1 MKKLVAGTIM
11 FALLIALPLAA
22 KAEVSVSI
30 GIGIPAPVV
39 FAAPPQI
46 VVLPDTNNVYVVP
59 YIEFDLFFWNG
70 WWWRPWEGG
79 WYRSPYYDR
88 GWVVYRSV
96 PRFYYDVDPHWRTHY
111 RDRNWYGHPWDYQ
124 PIPHQNLQKSWKTW
138 QNNRYWERQK
148 SWNVQ
153 NYKPRP
159 QQQRQQLRDTRRME
173 YQQRPEVQRHQQLY
187 RQDQQKQRDQ
197 QLKRQAQPYQQQR
210 PGQVQQQMKVQPQHD
225 QQKQSPPGQVKM
237 KQQQGGQVQQ
247 VQPKGQVQQGQPR
260 GQQMQQQGQRPP
272 EKGQGQKSAPQHS
285 QGDRERGDDGDRR
298 R

>member
-11 FALLIALPLAA
+11 FALLIVLPLAA

-39 FAAPPQI
+39 FAAPPQV

-79 WYRSPYYDR
+79 WYRSRYYDQ

-111 RDRNWYGHPWDYQ
+111 RDHNWYGHPWRYQ
-124 PIPHQNLQKSWKTW
+124 PIPYQNLQKSWKTW

-153 NYKPRP
+153 NYQPRP
-159 QQQRQQLRDTRRME
+159 QQQRQQLRDTRRMD
-173 YQQRPEVQRHQQLY
+173 YQQRPEVQRYQQLN
-187 RQDQQKQRDQ
+187 RQDQQKQRNQ
-197 QLKRQAQPYQQQR
+197 QLKKQAQPYQQQR
-210 PGQVQQQMKVQPQHD
+210 PNQVQQQMRV
-225 QQKQSPPGQVKM
+225 PPGQVQM
-237 KQQQGGQVQQ
+237 KQQQGGQVQP
-247 VQPKGQVQQGQPR
+247 VQPHGQVQQGQPH
-260 GQQMQQQGQRPP
+260 GQQMQHQGQRPQ
-272 EKGQGQKSAPQHS
+272 EKGQNQKSAQPHS
-285 QGDRERGDDGDRR
+285 QGGQRGDDGDHRR
-298 R
+298 

>member
-1 MKKLVAGTIM
+1 MKKLVAGAIM
-11 FALLIALPLAA
+11 FALLIALPLTA

-30 GIGIPAPVV
+30 GIGIPAPIV
-39 FAAPPQI
+39 FAAPPQV

-79 WYRSPYYDR
+79 WYRSPYYDH
-88 GWVVYRSV
+88 GWVAYRSV
-96 PRFYYDVDPHWRTHY
+96 PRFYYDVDPHWRAYY
-111 RDRNWYGHPWDYQ
+111 RDRHWNGHPWQYQ

-237 KQQQGGQVQQ
+237 KQ
-247 VQPKGQVQQGQPR
+247 P
-260 GQQMQQQGQRPP
+260 QGQRPP